1 MRNLYGSAT
10 EFPPESVRARN
21 DSLVAAG
28 TAVARAFDSDRTTLQ
43 EINMSKLGHVVEAVE
58 KYNQFV
64 LDEVKR
70 ARTDRKFGQQMIERW
85 SEIKAKTPIGTAPTG
100 LKLPRLALPEIDEPG
115 EITRYLLGDGL
126 PGEFPYLNGA
136 YREMYLEPLNELGTE
151 SGSYEKNGDGKK
163 AKLNGSAAAAG
174 ASPAML
180 KARQPTRLPPQE
192 TEEPTRLFSGMG
204 LAEDTNER
212 FHYLGAHQR
221 SKRLS
226 TAFDGLTLYGIDSD
240 APGVFGKI
248 GEGGVAVD
256 TVEDMERLY
265 AGFDMGAPNFS
276 ASMTISG
283 PAPIIMAMYIA
294 AAKRRFGKAVVP
306 KLRGTIQADIFKE
319 VQAQNETIFPVEASL
334 RFLADM
340 MEYTT
345 REMPRWYPVSISGYH
360 IGEAGSTPVQQA
372 AYTLS
377 NGFAYAEMMAARGI
391 PVDEFGPRLSFFLD
405 CGLDVEYIALARVSR
420 RIWAIGMRDAFGAGT
435 KAQMFKLHTQTSGR
449 SLVASEF
456 KNNLTRTAAEL
467 MLAYMNGTNSCHS
480 NSADEPFTTPSEEWI
495 RLAAHGQAILLDESG
510 IFKHTMNMLSGSPG
524 MKAVER
530 AVEAAILEEFRQ
542 IEDLG
547 GVVAAIEHRYQRSQI
562 QNAAHRYEQQIYN
575 GTRPIIALNKYRNAN
590 EEPPE
595 IELARTP
602 RTKQQLQVD
611 RLKVFKKKN
620 AAQAGKALEQLAAV
634 VETDENCFPALL
646 EAVEVCS
653 LGQISGRLQEIV
665 GRFRPM
671 V

>member
-1 MRNLYGSAT
+1 
-10 EFPPESVRARN
+10 
-21 DSLVAAG
+21 
-28 TAVARAFDSDRTTLQ
+28 
-43 EINMSKLGHVVEAVE
+43 MSKLGRVVEAVE
-58 KYNQFV
+58 NYNQHV

-70 ARTDRKFGQQMIERW
+70 ARADKKFGKEMLDRW
-85 SEIKAKTPIGTAPTG
+85 EEIKRNIKVGKAPTG
-100 LKLPRLALPEIDEPG
+100 LELPRLALPEIDEAG
-115 EITRYLLGDGL
+115 EIARYLLGDGL

-136 YREMYLEPLNELGTE
+136 YKEMYLEPLQEPAIE
-151 SGSYEKNGDGKK
+151 VGSYAKNGHGKNGDGKNGK
-163 AKLNGSAAAAG
+163 AGKAGVAKL
-174 ASPAML
+174 
-180 KARQPTRLPPQE
+180 QE

-204 LAEDTNER
+204 LPDDTNKR

-226 TAFDGLTLYGIDSD
+226 TAFDGPTLYGIDSD
-240 APGVFGKI
+240 ADGVFGKI

-265 AGFDMGAPNFS
+265 AGFDMGAPSFS

-283 PAPIIMAMYIA
+283 PAPIIMAMYIV
-294 AAKRRFGKAVVP
+294 AAKRRFGAGVVP

-334 RFLADM
+334 RFLGDM
-340 MEYTT
+340 MEWTT
-345 REMPRWYPVSISGYH
+345 RNMPRWYPVSISGYH

-377 NGFAYAEMMAARGI
+377 NGFAYAEMMANRGI

-405 CGLDVEYIALARVSR
+405 CGLDVEYIALTRVSR
-420 RIWAIGMRDAFGAGT
+420 RIWAIGMRDAFGAGAR
-435 KAQMFKLHTQTSGR
+435 AQMFKVHTQTSGR
-449 SLVASEF
+449 SLIAAEF
-456 KNNLTRTAAEL
+456 RNNLTRTAAEL

-495 RLAAHGQAILLDESG
+495 RLSAHGQAILLDESG

-530 AVEAAILEEFRQ
+530 AVEKAILDEFRQ
-542 IEDLG
+542 IESLG
-547 GVVAAIEHRYQRSQI
+547 GVMGAVENRYQRSQI
-562 QNAAHRYEQQIYN
+562 QNAAHRYEQQIYD
-575 GTRPIIALNKYRNAN
+575 GTRPIIALNKYRNGD
-590 EEPPE
+590 EEMPE
-595 IELARTP
+595 VELVRTS

-611 RLKVFKKKN
+611 RLKKFKAKN
-620 AAQAGKALEQLAAV
+620 ARKAEQALSKLAAV
-634 VETDENCFPALL
+634 AETNENCFPALI
-646 EAVEVCS
+646 EAAEVCS
-653 LGQISGRLQEIV
+653 LGQISVCLQEVV

>member
-1 MRNLYGSAT
+1 
-10 EFPPESVRARN
+10 
-21 DSLVAAG
+21 
-28 TAVARAFDSDRTTLQ
+28 
-43 EINMSKLGHVVEAVE
+43 MSKLGRVVEAVE
-58 KYNQFV
+58 KYNGFV
-64 LDEVKR
+64 EDEVKR
-70 ARTDRKFGQQMIERW
+70 ARTDKKFGAEMLKRW
-85 SEIKAKTPIGTAPTG
+85 NDIKAKIPVGTAPTG
-100 LKLPRLALPEIDEPG
+100 LKLPRLALPEIDEAG
-115 EITRYLLGDGL
+115 DITRYLLGDGL
-126 PGEFPYLNGA
+126 PGEFPFLNGA
-136 YREMYLEPLNELGTE
+136 YREMYLEPLQSHAPVETGTF
-151 SGSYEKNGDGKK
+151 EKNGHAAKS
-163 AKLNGSAAAAG
+163 KLNGSKNG
-174 ASPAML
+174 ARNGTVA
-180 KARQPTRLPPQE
+180 KPQVA
-192 TEEPTRLFSGMG
+192 EEPTRLFSGLM
-204 LAEDTNER
+204 LADDTNER
-212 FHYLGAHQR
+212 FHFLGRHQR

-226 TAFDGLTLYGIDSD
+226 TAFDGPTLYGIDSD
-240 APGVFGKI
+240 APGILGKI

-256 TVEDMERLY
+256 TVEDMVRLY
-265 AGFDMGAPNFS
+265 DGFDLGSPDFS

-294 AAKRRFGKAVVP
+294 AAKRRFGPGVVP

-334 RFLADM
+334 RFLTDM

-391 PVDEFGPRLSFFLD
+391 SVDDFGPRLSFFLD
-405 CGLDVEYIALARVSR
+405 CGLDVEYIALTRVSR
-420 RIWAIGMRDAFGAGT
+420 RIWAIGMRDAFGAGH
-435 KAQMFKLHTQTSGR
+435 KAQMFKVHTQTSGR
-449 SLVASEF
+449 SLVAAEF

-467 MLAYMNGTNSCHS
+467 MLSYMNGTNSCHS

-530 AVEAAILEEFRQ
+530 AVEAAILEEFRE
-542 IEDLG
+542 IERLG
-547 GVVAAIEHRYQRSQI
+547 GVMGAVENRYQRSQI
-562 QNAAHRYEQQIYN
+562 QTAAHRYERQIYS
-575 GTRPIIALNKYRNAN
+575 GVRPIIALNKYRNDT
-590 EEPPE
+590 EEMPE
-595 IELARTP
+595 FELARTP
-602 RTKQQLQVD
+602 RSKQQLQVD
-611 RLKVFKKKN
+611 RLKKFKAKN
-620 AAQAGKALEQLAAV
+620 AKKAEAALDNLAAV

-646 EAVEVCS
+646 EAAEVCS
-653 LGQISGRLQEIV
+653 LGQISERLQEVV

>member
-1 MRNLYGSAT
+1 
-10 EFPPESVRARN
+10 
-21 DSLVAAG
+21 
-28 TAVARAFDSDRTTLQ
+28 
-43 EINMSKLGHVVEAVE
+43 MSKLGNVVEAVD
-58 KYNQFV
+58 KYNKFV
-64 LDEVKR
+64 ESEVKR
-70 ARTDRKFGQQMIERW
+70 ARADKKFGQQMVDRW
-85 SEIKAKTPIGTAPTG
+85 NEIKAKIPMGSAPTG
-100 LKLPRLALPEIDEPG
+100 LKLPRLALPEIDEAG
-115 EITRYLLGDGL
+115 DITRYLLGDGL
-126 PGEFPYLNGA
+126 PGEFPFLNGA
-136 YREMYLEPLNELGTE
+136 YREMYLEPLQNPAIEIGAF
-151 SGSYEKNGDGKK
+151 EKNGHNGKSK
-163 AKLNGSAAAAG
+163 KNGSKNG
-174 ASPAML
+174 A
-180 KARQPTRLPPQE
+180 KPQQA
-192 TEEPTRLFSGMG
+192 EEPTRLFSGLM

-212 FHYLGAHQR
+212 FHFLGAHQR

-226 TAFDGLTLYGIDSD
+226 TAFDGPTLYGIDSD
-240 APGVFGKI
+240 APGILGKI

-256 TVEDMERLY
+256 TVEDMVRLY
-265 AGFDMGAPNFS
+265 DGFDLGSPDFS

-294 AAKRRFGKAVVP
+294 AAKRRFGSDIVP

-334 RFLADM
+334 RFLTDM
-340 MEYTT
+340 MEFTT

-405 CGLDVEYIALARVSR
+405 CGLDVEYIALTRVSR
-420 RIWAIGMRDAFGAGT
+420 RIWAIGMRDAFGAGH
-435 KAQMFKLHTQTSGR
+435 KAQMFKVHTQTSGR
-449 SLVASEF
+449 SLVAAEF

-467 MLAYMNGTNSCHS
+467 MLSYMNGTNSCHS

-530 AVEAAILEEFRQ
+530 AVEAAILEEFRE
-542 IEDLG
+542 IERLG
-547 GVVAAIEHRYQRSQI
+547 GVMGAVENRYQRSQI
-562 QNAAHRYEQQIYN
+562 QTAAHRYEQQIYD
-575 GTRPIIALNKYRNAN
+575 GTRPIIALNKYRNRD
-590 EEPPE
+590 EEMPE
-595 IELARTP
+595 FELARTP
-602 RTKQQLQVD
+602 RAKQQLQVD
-611 RLKVFKKKN
+611 RLKQFKKKH
-620 AAQAGKALEQLAAV
+620 AAKAEKALAKLAAV
-634 VETDENCFPALL
+634 AESEENCFPALL

-653 LGQISGRLQEIV
+653 LGQITGRLQEVV
-665 GRFRPM
+665 GHFRPM